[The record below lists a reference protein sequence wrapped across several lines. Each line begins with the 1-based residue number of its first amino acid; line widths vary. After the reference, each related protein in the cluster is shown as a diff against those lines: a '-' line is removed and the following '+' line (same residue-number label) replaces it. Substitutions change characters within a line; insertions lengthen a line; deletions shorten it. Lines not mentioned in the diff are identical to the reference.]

1 MAFVRFIL
9 FSADTANDFMDR
21 NCLYLA
27 SAISFYTLF
36 SIFPMML
43 ATISAVGYVI
53 GPWGQQ
59 DQMELARDIANVVP
73 VSTEFVRDT
82 VEDIVSARALTGLAS
97 ILLMLVAATAVF
109 SAIRKG
115 VNEAWGVRESRPFLK
130 ERLMDLGLVLG
141 AGLVLLTVLFLA
153 PVLRILESITEYL
166 EPEGWYFS
174 QLFWGLAS
182 LLISPAL
189 AFVTFLALYRLL
201 PNTEVHVR
209 DVWLGALGASLAFHA
224 VTGVFVW
231 YVQTFPIH
239 NAVHGPV
246 GGLVALLAWVYL
258 SATIVLLGA
267 LITSRY
273 VAYAA
278 KSPTRDL
285 RHLWTGFSRVRL
297 RVVSS
302 QAVR

>member
-1 MAFVRFIL
+1 LAFVRFIL
-9 FSADTANDFMDR
+9 FGADTANDFMDR

-36 SIFPMML
+36 SIFPLML

-53 GPWGQQ
+53 GPWAQQ
-59 DQMELARDIANVVP
+59 DQLDLARDIAAVIP
-73 VSTEFVRDT
+73 VSTEFVRST
-82 VEDIVSARALTGLAS
+82 VEDIVSARAITGIAS
-97 ILLMLVAATAVF
+97 VLLMLVAATAVF

-115 VNEAWGVRESRPFLK
+115 VNEAWGIRESRPFLK
-130 ERLMDLGLVLG
+130 ERLMDFGLVLG

-153 PVLRILESITEYL
+153 PVLGLLESITDYL
-166 EPEGWYFS
+166 EPDGWYFS
-174 QLFWGLAS
+174 RLFWGLAS
-182 LLISPAL
+182 LLVSPAL
-189 AFVTFLALYRLL
+189 AFATFLALYRLL
-201 PNTEVHVR
+201 PNTEVRVR

-224 VTGVFVW
+224 VTAVFVW

-239 NAVHGPV
+239 NAVHGPI

-258 SATIVLLGA
+258 SAIIVLLGA

-273 VAYAA
+273 AAYVS
-278 KSPTRDL
+278 KSPTREL

-297 RVVSS
+297 RVVAST
-302 QAVR
+302 AVQ